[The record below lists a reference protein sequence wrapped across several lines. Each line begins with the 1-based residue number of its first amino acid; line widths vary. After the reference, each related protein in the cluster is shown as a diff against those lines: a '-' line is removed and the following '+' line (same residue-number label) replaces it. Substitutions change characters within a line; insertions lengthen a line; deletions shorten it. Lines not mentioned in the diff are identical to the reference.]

1 MYSGKSPSFNMM
13 DQYRLLLIPVVEQ
26 VIHQSIYKALQ
37 ESKVH
42 LHAKDLEGFKNLVKP
57 LKTKP

>member
-1 MYSGKSPSFNMM
+1 MM

-26 VIHQSIYKALQ
+26 AIHQRIYKALQ

-42 LHAKDLEGFKNLVKP
+42 LRAKDLEEFKNLVKP